1 MRGTEQET
9 AWVIQAQCGDRD
21 AMERVLRGVQPSL
34 HRYILRLVGSTAAD
48 DVLQDVLIA
57 IARKLSWLENPL
69 LFQAWAYRIASRAAF
84 AHIRREKRRGREE
97 TAEDVLEA
105 LVAPVSRPSDEGLR
119 ALLESTVL
127 SPASRAVLI
136 LHFQED
142 MPLAEVAA
150 VLEIPVG
157 TAKSR
162 LAYGLTALRR
172 HFADK

>member
-9 AWVIQAQCGDRD
+9 ARVIQAQCGDRD
-21 AMERVLRGVQPSL
+21 AMEDVLRGVQPAL
-34 HRYILRLVGSTAAD
+34 RRYILRLVGPTAAD

-57 IARKLSWLENPL
+57 IARKLSWLEEPL
-69 LFQAWAYRIASRAAF
+69 LFRAWAYRVASRAAF
-84 AHIRREKRRGREE
+84 AYLRKERRRGREE
-97 TAEDVLEA
+97 TTDEVMEA
-105 LVAPVSRPSDEGLR
+105 LVAPLPRPSDEGLR
-119 ALLESTVL
+119 ELLDSPVL

-157 TAKSR
+157 TVKSR

-172 HFADK
+172 QLADK